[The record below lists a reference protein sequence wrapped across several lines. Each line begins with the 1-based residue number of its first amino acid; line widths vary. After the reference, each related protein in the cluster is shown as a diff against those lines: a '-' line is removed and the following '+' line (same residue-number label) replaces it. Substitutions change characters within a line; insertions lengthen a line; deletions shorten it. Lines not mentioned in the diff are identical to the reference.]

1 MDNDGKGDLLIGA
14 ISNDAGGVSAG
25 KTYLWLSPY
34 GSGEPFAS
42 RYDAATTA
50 WGTATSLSP
59 ANAGSCPDLYVLAA
73 DDVGNAIATF
83 NCGSGN
89 NVAHYSFVSDTWWGQ
104 QDIGLL
110 GTGLSMSPT
119 GDAVATGTTDTTAQ
133 ANVFR

>member
-1 MDNDGKGDLLIGA
+1 MSGRRLRHA
-14 ISNDAGGVSAG
+14 PEHP
-25 KTYLWLSPY
+25 W
-34 GSGEPFAS
+34 GSG
-42 RYDAATTA
+42 TA

-89 NVAHYSFVSDTWWGQ
+89 DNVAHYSFISDTWWGQ
-104 QDIGLL
+104 QDIGLF

-119 GDAVATGTTDTTAQ
+119 GDAVATGTTGTTAQ